1 MNTTISS
8 NGLPQLPL
16 ATTTSENSAAQTSTA
31 APAASS
37 SATQTNDSVQL
48 TDSARALQQ
57 ASSANAPVDTQ
68 RVDQIRQQL
77 ATGTYKVNAHA
88 IANSLVSLEG
98 QISGT
103 NTK

>member
-16 ATTTSENSAAQTSTA
+16 ATNSSDSSASQASTNAPASTSTS
-31 APAASS
+31 PSS
-37 SATQTNDSVQL
+37 DSVKL

-57 ASSANAPVDTQ
+57 ASSADSPVDTA
-68 RVDQIRQQL
+68 RVEQIKKSL
-77 ATGTYKVNAHA
+77 AAGTYKVDPNA
-88 IANSLVSLEG
+88 IADRLTSMES

-103 NTK
+103 K

>member
-16 ATTTSENSAAQTSTA
+16 ATTTSDHSAAQTATA
-31 APAASS
+31 TPSGGS
-37 SATQTNDSVQL
+37 SATSASDSVQL

-68 RVDQIRQQL
+68 RVEQVKQAL
-77 ATGTYKVNAHA
+77 AAGTYKVNPHA
-88 IANSLVSLEG
+88 IASRLLALEG
-98 QISGT
+98 QIGGT
-103 NTK
+103 K

>member
-16 ATTTSENSAAQTSTA
+16 ATTTAENSAAQTSTA
-31 APAASS
+31 APAST
-37 SATQTNDSVQL
+37 SATQADDSVRL

-68 RVDQIRQQL
+68 RVEQIRQQL
-77 ATGTYKVNAHA
+77 AAGTYKVNPHA
-88 IANSLVSLEG
+88 IANSLASLEG
-98 QISGT
+98 QIGGT
-103 NTK
+103 K

>member
-16 ATTTSENSAAQTSTA
+16 ATTTADNSAAQTA
-31 APAASS
+31 AATPSASS
-37 SATQTNDSVQL
+37 SAAQTDDRVNL
-48 TDSARALQQ
+48 TDSARALQE

-68 RVDQIRQQL
+68 KVEQIKQQL
-77 ATGTYKVNAHA
+77 AAGTYKVNANA

-98 QISGT
+98 QIGGS
-103 NTK
+103 K

>member
-16 ATTTSENSAAQTSTA
+16 ATNGTDSSASQASTTASTTNSAAPQTD
-31 APAASS
+31 
-37 SATQTNDSVQL
+37 DSVKL

-57 ASSANAPVDTQ
+57 ASSADSPVDSA
-68 RVDQIRQQL
+68 RVEQIKKSL
-77 ATGTYKVNAHA
+77 AAGTYQVDPNA
-88 IANSLVSLEG
+88 IADRLTSLEN

-103 NTK
+103 K

>member
-16 ATTTSENSAAQTSTA
+16 ATTNAENSAAQTATA
-31 APAASS
+31 TPSASSAASQ
-37 SATQTNDSVQL
+37 ADDSVHL

-57 ASSANAPVDTQ
+57 ASSAHAPVDTQ
-68 RVDQIRQQL
+68 KVEQIKQQL
-77 ATGTYKVNAHA
+77 AAGTYKVNAHA

-98 QISGT
+98 QIGGG
-103 NTK
+103 K

>member
-68 RVDQIRQQL
+68 RVDQIRHQL
-77 ATGTYKVNAHA
+77 AAGTYKVDPHA

-98 QISGT
+98 QIGGGT
-103 NTK
+103 K

>member
-16 ATTTSENSAAQTSTA
+16 ATNNTDSSASQASTN
-31 APAASS
+31 APASS
-37 SATQTNDSVQL
+37 NVSQSSDSVQL

-57 ASSANAPVDTQ
+57 ASSTDSPVDSA
-68 RVDQIRQQL
+68 RVEQIRKSL
-77 ATGTYKVNAHA
+77 AAGTYQVDPNA
-88 IANSLVSLEG
+88 IADRLTSMEN

-103 NTK
+103 K

>member
-16 ATTTSENSAAQTSTA
+16 ATNGTDSSANQASTTTSATSSAAPQTD
-31 APAASS
+31 
-37 SATQTNDSVQL
+37 DSVKL

-57 ASSANAPVDTQ
+57 ASSTDSPVDTAK
-68 RVDQIRQQL
+68 VEQIKKSL
-77 ATGTYKVNAHA
+77 AAGTYQVDPNA
-88 IANSLVSLEG
+88 IAASLTSMEN

-103 NTK
+103 K

>member
-16 ATTTSENSAAQTSTA
+16 ATTNAENSAAQ
-31 APAASS
+31 
-37 SATQTNDSVQL
+37 SATATPSANSSVTHADDSVHL

-68 RVDQIRQQL
+68 KVEQIKQQL
-77 ATGTYKVNAHA
+77 AAGTYKANPHA

-98 QISGT
+98 QIGGGS
-103 NTK
+103 KP

>member
-16 ATTTSENSAAQTSTA
+16 ATTNAENSAGQAATA
-31 APAASS
+31 TPPASS
-37 SATQTNDSVQL
+37 SVSQTDDSVHL

-57 ASSANAPVDTQ
+57 ASSVNAPVDTHK
-68 RVDQIRQQL
+68 VEQIKQQL
-77 ATGTYKVNAHA
+77 AAGTYKVNPHA

-98 QISGT
+98 QIGGS
-103 NTK
+103 K

>member
-16 ATTTSENSAAQTSTA
+16 ATNSTDSSASQASTTAQAGNSAAPQA
-31 APAASS
+31 
-37 SATQTNDSVQL
+37 NDSVNL

-57 ASSANAPVDTQ
+57 ASSADSPVDTA
-68 RVDQIRQQL
+68 RVEQIQKQL
-77 ATGTYKVNAHA
+77 AAGTYKVDPNA
-88 IANSLVSLEG
+88 IAAGLTSLES

-103 NTK
+103 K